1 MYQSLTISTSV
12 KMMNKNRT
20 LSLMLMLGLSASMSV
35 AQTPSGLTQQDCR
48 SIFLAANSSE
58 ATRTLESGVMWT
70 EAWEHGSWGPAEE
83 FLGYVF
89 LKSLQ
94 HEDKMIDILVGMTST
109 GVISSVRVKGL
120 SGVDEEFLAQFRGKT
135 LKNNFDLAR
144 TPEDLLV
151 VPARIRAMQGNLAL
165 SESIAQ
171 GVKEIAAS
179 ANKVVK

>member
-1 MYQSLTISTSV
+1 
-12 KMMNKNRT
+12 MMKKNCT

-48 SIFLAANSSE
+48 SIFPIANSSE

-94 HEDKMIDILVGMTST
+94 HEGKTIDVLVGMTSA
-109 GVISSVRVKGL
+109 GVISEVRVKGIA
-120 SGVDEEFLAQFRGKT
+120 GIDQEFLAQYRGKT
-135 LKNNFDLAR
+135 LKNNLDLAR
-144 TPEDLLV
+144 TPEDLLF
-151 VPARIRAMQGNLAL
+151 VPAKIRAMQGNLTL

-171 GVKEIAAS
+171 GVKEIATS